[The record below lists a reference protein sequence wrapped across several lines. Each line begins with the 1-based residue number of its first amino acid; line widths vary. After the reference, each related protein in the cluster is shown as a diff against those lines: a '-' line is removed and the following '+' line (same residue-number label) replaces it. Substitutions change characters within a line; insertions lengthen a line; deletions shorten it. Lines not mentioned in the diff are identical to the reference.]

1 MEEVTVVMAEDTVL
15 TDPSIRA
22 SSTVV
27 VVDTALVTMVLLA
40 DILRNKGSR
49 YLETWLQRIG
59 TLTQLW
65 ITLAIMAMVSNT
77 VMIQGLMFPLSK
89 RGYHRQKFL
98 CLHRLLVRLI
108 LALRL

>member
-1 MEEVTVVMAEDTVL
+1 MAEDTVL
-15 TDPSIRA
+15 TDPSIGA

-27 VVDTALVTMVLLA
+27 VVDIALVTMVLL
-40 DILRNKGSR
+40 DNILRKKGSR

-59 TLTQLW
+59 TLIQLW

-77 VMIQGLMFPLSK
+77 AMIQGLMLPRFK
-89 RGYHRQKFL
+89 REYHRRKFL